1 MSDSSSDEETVGSV
15 KEYFLDGVI
24 QPYRFEPECS
34 DSDQEKEVSKSSG
47 SDFDD
52 SEQWC
57 FCLNCNDS
65 DIKEKICCTNPK
77 TFDNDIFDGKDCIT
91 TTEAFASVCL
101 NMHVLQA
108 SIGAWNYNNED
119 IKELENK
126 NLRFIAYKQYIYWSY
141 GYLGKKRRK
150 PLPICVIDKIRETFP
165 DPNNVY
171 VPYEDIA

>member
-1 MSDSSSDEETVGSV
+1 M

-24 QPYRFEPECS
+24 QPYRFEPERY
-34 DSDQEKEVSKSSG
+34 DSDQEKEGSKSSG

-57 FCLNCNDS
+57 FYLHCNNS
-65 DIKEKICCTNPK
+65 NIKEKICCKNPK
-77 TFDNDIFDGKDCIT
+77 TVDNGIFDGKDCIT
-91 TTEAFASVCL
+91 TTEAFASVIL

-141 GYLGKKRRK
+141 GYLGKKHRK
-150 PLPICVIDKIRETFP
+150 PLPICVID
-165 DPNNVY
+165 
-171 VPYEDIA
+171 